1 MTCGRTA
8 LMKESVGG
16 RRGVRR
22 EGHRN
27 GLSRLDP

>member
-22 EGHRN
+22 EGHRD
-27 GLSRLDP
+27 GLVD